1 MGKVKILRLYT
12 ELDYGLPKY
21 QEVLDNETGKYLF
34 KVSDLTEYPEDAT
47 LYRELFNGEEY
58 IEAVRF
64 GMQLAANGY
73 TSIDVIKERR
83 EYD

>member
-1 MGKVKILRLYT
+1 MGKVKVLRLYT

-21 QEVLDNETGKYLF
+21 QNVRDNKTDEYLF
-34 KVSDLTEYPEDAT
+34 GVSDLTECPEDAT
-47 LYRELFNGEEY
+47 IYRELFSGEDY

-73 TSIDVIKERR
+73 TSIDVIKERKER
-83 EYD
+83 D